1 MAASEKLGSNFWRQ
15 LVATGVSNIGDGMVH
30 AAAPLLTL
38 SLTDDPRLIAGVS
51 FSSMLPWLVLTLPA
65 GVYIDR
71 FNRQRLM
78 IAANVIRAALYAL
91 IAVAAATDSL
101 NIWTFML
108 VLLGVGGYFGYMYTK
123 KSPAPFKN
131 EPTMVTQPQPVTKKS
146 LPTFKKFE

>member
-51 FSSMLPWLVLTLPA
+51 FSSMRPWLVLTLPA

-91 IAVAAATDSL
+91 IAVAAATAVPALSAR
-101 NIWTFML
+101 
-108 VLLGVGGYFGYMYTK
+108 VLLY
-123 KSPAPFKN
+123 PA
-131 EPTMVTQPQPVTKKS
+131 
-146 LPTFKKFE
+146 